1 MEQLRIF
8 AAEVTRVAN
17 EVGTEGRLGGQAI
30 VPNVEGTWA
39 VLTDTVRYTIR
50 YFAELISCI

>member
-17 EVGTEGRLGGQAI
+17 EVGTEGQLGGQAY
-30 VPNVEGTWA
+30 VPKVEGTWA
-39 VLTDTVRYTIR
+39 VLTDTVSLY
-50 YFAELISCI
+50 